1 MDVAWHG
8 VNTLS
13 ENKMSTD
20 MSRTWLKGVLISL
33 WLVLDLTVGLSTILA
48 SSDETE
54 RWAKAGSVS
63 HSILGLVPAAQE
75 VRQGLKCTEASQIP
89 ATSTHHS
96 CSNPPASPHSVGGRK
111 HRLSAYSVGGRK
123 WQLPHSLGYWL
134 RPVGLM
140 HLKASCG
147 KRK

>member
-1 MDVAWHG
+1 MDIAWHG

-33 WLVLDLTVGLSTILA
+33 WLVLDLTVDLLIILA

-54 RWAKAGSVS
+54 RQAKAGSTS

-75 VRQGLKCTEASQIP
+75 VRQG
-89 ATSTHHS
+89 
-96 CSNPPASPHSVGGRK
+96 
-111 HRLSAYSVGGRK
+111 
-123 WQLPHSLGYWL
+123 
-134 RPVGLM
+134 
-140 HLKASCG
+140 
-147 KRK
+147 